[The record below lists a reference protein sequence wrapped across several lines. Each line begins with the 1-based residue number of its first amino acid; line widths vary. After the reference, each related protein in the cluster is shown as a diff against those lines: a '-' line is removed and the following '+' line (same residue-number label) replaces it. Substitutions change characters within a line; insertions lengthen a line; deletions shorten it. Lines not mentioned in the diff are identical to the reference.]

1 MDKIST
7 LLVPFDFSPLAEKA
21 LDYAVDFIGL
31 KTNMKLV
38 LAHITDTPE
47 SDSID
52 ARFDEIKS
60 KYSKTLRSPMECI
73 HKAGSLT
80 DSVLEVQKNQQIDL
94 IIMGTS
100 APSDSSI
107 TKSNTSELV
116 KAAGCPVLVV
126 PKTIKGFQLKNIALV
141 LGKDEINN
149 KEALST
155 LLDVARK
162 FNTKVHVLTIE
173 NEPGIYGYSST
184 DEKNENLLEY
194 YLESFYQDHMFI
206 ENKDV
211 VEGISN
217 YVSEKEIDII
227 AILPRNHD
235 KKNSPS
241 KGKLTE
247 ALTLQSKVPLLAI
260 N

>member
-31 KTNMKLV
+31 KTNMRLILV
-38 LAHITDTPE
+38 HISESSE
-47 SDSID
+47 SDSIN
-52 ARFDEIKS
+52 ARFEEIKL
-60 KYSKTLRSPMECI
+60 KHSKTLRSPIELI
-73 HKAGSLT
+73 NKNGSIT
-80 DSVLEVQKNQQIDL
+80 DSVLEVQKSRQIDL

-100 APSDSSI
+100 APSKSSI

-116 KAAGCPVLVV
+116 KAANCPVLVV
-126 PKTIKGFQLKNIALV
+126 PNTIEDFQLKNIALV

-149 KEALST
+149 KQALST

-162 FNTKVHVLTIE
+162 FNAKVHVLTIE
-173 NEPGIYGYSST
+173 NEPGMYGYSST

-217 YVSEKEIDII
+217 YVSEKAIDLIS
-227 AILPRNHD
+227 ILPSNQENNTH
-235 KKNSPS
+235 S

-247 ALTLQSKVPLLAI
+247 ALTLQSKAPLLAI